1 MSGKGIYRFSSGAK
15 YEGQFKDNKF
25 NGNGVLSC
33 KEFTIKGDFLENKP
47 CGMCTIDYASG
58 EKYLGNMK
66 DGMKDG
72 SGVLIFQK
80 DHPDC
85 VKYDG

>member
-1 MSGKGIYRFSSGAK
+1 
-15 YEGQFKDNKF
+15 
-25 NGNGVLSC
+25 
-33 KEFTIKGDFLENKP
+33 
-47 CGMCTIDYASG
+47 MCTIDYASG